1 MSKKKP
7 LETFRKE
14 GVSISIWEGE
24 GTKGSYLHSKIE
36 NSYFKDG
43 AYKTSNYY
51 TKKELLVLRDLI
63 EEACSFFEA
72 NEEEVVFSFAGY
84 LQSIPSAWHG
94 FVSYLYHELGENQF
108 KHLFADAEYDYDD
121 AKGFIIILPNS
132 TMKRIILQQCST
144 FLRAGYERHMGKKFS
159 EEHLKVTIIE

>member
-1 MSKKKP
+1 MMSKKKP
-7 LETFRKE
+7 LGTFRKE

-24 GTKGSYLHSKIE
+24 GTRGSYLHSKIE

-43 AYKTSNYY
+43 SYKTSNYY
-51 TKKELLVLRDLI
+51 TKNELLALRDLI
-63 EEACSFFEA
+63 DEACSFFDD
-72 NEEEVVFSFAGY
+72 NEEHAAFSLAGY
-84 LQSIPSAWHG
+84 LQSVPPAWHG

-121 AKGFIIILPNS
+121 TKGFIIILPNS

-144 FLRAGYERHMGKKFS
+144 FLRSGYERHMGKKFS
-159 EEHLKVTIIE
+159 EETLIVSTR